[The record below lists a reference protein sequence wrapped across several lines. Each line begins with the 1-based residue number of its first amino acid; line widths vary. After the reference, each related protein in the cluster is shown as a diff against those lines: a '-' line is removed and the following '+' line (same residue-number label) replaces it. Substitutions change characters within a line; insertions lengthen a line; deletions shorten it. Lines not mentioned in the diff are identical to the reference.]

1 MGRNNNN
8 NDENRSLNIS
18 AVNFGDATHTILIY
32 YYTAKRRIS
41 IAYCTRDSIAGER
54 WWTERLGQDEGK
66 ASFRLYA
73 AYNNA
78 TGILAAIGGG
88 TQSWK

>member
-32 YYTAKRRIS
+32 YYTYIL
-41 IAYCTRDSIAGER
+41 
-54 WWTERLGQDEGK
+54 RLREE
-66 ASFRLYA
+66 SLSH
-73 AYNNA
+73 
-78 TGILAAIGGG
+78 IVPAIR
-88 TQSWK
+88 